1 MAVFRVVLLAVTL
14 ATVNGFQAYLPSS
27 VPRRAHGRSCFL
39 RSNRRV
45 AVGSLRMG
53 YLDDLDPPKAKTT
66 DGKGNQIMPDMDYKG
81 FIDGEGFDGGDG
93 QVGVVGD
100 GKNAMEEF
108 EDRMV
113 IDNSIGGAG
122 RGKVAGGS
130 SGNRI
135 DKRWNAWGAD
145 STDNSVK
152 DQLKADGMVDIDIF
166 TGEDKKQV
174 QRQQY
179 ENWFNQQKQW
189 QAERKL
195 RDQMEALNNGKRQK
209 DTDDYKSLLNK
220 GVTSETLN
228 EDELENV
235 IFATG
240 AKGIDNTEILKKND
254 WKPVKAGFR
263 IDGEFEIM
271 GQGLATIPVEPNS
284 MVSEQYIARF
294 TEDSA
299 PEFVVAKTG
308 YDLGER
314 EVTGALPRRG
324 NPVEFTVRFNPS
336 GPVAEPKLAT
346 LVIDTEDNWKWTF
359 KITGRT

>member
-1 MAVFRVVLLAVTL
+1 MVSDVVLLLRWTLTL
-14 ATVNGFQAYLPSS
+14 ATVNAFQARLPCATSK
-27 VPRRAHGRSCFL
+27 RTHAQSCLL
-39 RSNRRV
+39 RSSKRV
-45 AVGSLRMG
+45 AVGRLRMG
-53 YLDDLDPPKAKTT
+53 YLDDLEPPKAKTT
-66 DGKGNQIMPDMDYKG
+66 DGKGNKIMPDMDYKSPTCRPSPPAPSRPRICPRAVDAILLKEHLWQG

-108 EDRMV
+108 EDRIV

-135 DKRWNAWGAD
+135 DKRWNAWGAGEHWQIFE
-145 STDNSVK
+145 

-209 DTDDYKSLLNK
+209 NLTALCL
-220 GVTSETLN
+220 
-228 EDELENV
+228 
-235 IFATG
+235 
-240 AKGIDNTEILKKND
+240 
-254 WKPVKAGFR
+254 
-263 IDGEFEIM
+263 
-271 GQGLATIPVEPNS
+271 
-284 MVSEQYIARF
+284 QYIARF

-314 EVTGALPRRG
+314 EVAGALPRRG
-324 NPVEFTVRFNPS
+324 LTSSARLLLTCDARKSCRVHRPIQP
-336 GPVAEPKLAT
+336 
-346 LVIDTEDNWKWTF
+346 
-359 KITGRT
+359 